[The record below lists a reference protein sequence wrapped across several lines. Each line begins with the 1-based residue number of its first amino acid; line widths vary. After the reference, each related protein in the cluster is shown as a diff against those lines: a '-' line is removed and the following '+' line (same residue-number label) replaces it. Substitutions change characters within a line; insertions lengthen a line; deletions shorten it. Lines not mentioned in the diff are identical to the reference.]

1 MKTFTLE
8 AIYALHMFN
17 NYSDDLFFLP
27 LPSEEGK
34 TRLENLRQVLEKGY
48 EDLGKMGLVID
59 NEPTEEC
66 AYYGAFLERY
76 HKAIYHCQVDSNYFC
91 AQETDSNKWTTTVI
105 KQIGDNQYVIETLHS
120 LVFLA
125 HLKDIHPI
133 LKDLEEK
140 RKNYA
145 YYSWEPFSA
154 FRLQAYYADNE
165 AIRLQTFRRKEL
177 LKDSLFLEA
186 PSGLYEFDVAHER
199 IRSVDGEELRD
210 EIIHELKV
218 RV

>member
-1 MKTFTLE
+1 M
-8 AIYALHMFN
+8 
-17 NYSDDLFFLP
+17 
-27 LPSEEGK
+27 
-34 TRLENLRQVLEKGY
+34 
-48 EDLGKMGLVID
+48 
-59 NEPTEEC
+59 
-66 AYYGAFLERY
+66 
-76 HKAIYHCQVDSNYFC
+76 
-91 AQETDSNKWTTTVI
+91 
-105 KQIGDNQYVIETLHS
+105 
-120 LVFLA
+120 
-125 HLKDIHPI
+125 
-133 LKDLEEK
+133 KDLEKK

-210 EIIHELKV
+210 EIIHDLKV